1 MLDTDRPSAGGG
13 RVHSLLGS
21 VAGDKRRLHRPPGA
35 TVAAGDQI
43 ARDLIDG
50 KLSELHAY

>member
-1 MLDTDRPSAGGG
+1 M
-13 RVHSLLGS
+13 
-21 VAGDKRRLHRPPGA
+21 RRLHRSPGA

-43 ARDLIDG
+43 ARDLIVG